1 MVPDEEEDELCST
14 EGLCERLH
22 VHLAKLEAR
31 AINVVFTEVEK
42 PPKTGLLDSRGLER
56 GLRKLQAPLSQGGM
70 QVVVATLMD
79 ETKDGWIAYGDLLSI
94 VKRHTGEKRA
104 TPQARMRQLRAS
116 VAQDLLDVFH
126 RASGGAEHSQVLLLR
141 WHHNTVAAELT
152 SLSNRWHLRCDTDVD
167 PLRFREGLFQSEG
180 HRL

>member
-1 MVPDEEEDELCST
+1 M
-14 EGLCERLH
+14 
-22 VHLAKLEAR
+22 
-31 AINVVFTEVEK
+31 
-42 PPKTGLLDSRGLER
+42 
-56 GLRKLQAPLSQGGM
+56 
-70 QVVVATLMD
+70 VVATLMD